1 LSELPILPVSE
12 IESAYYLRLLAA
24 DKPGVMGQ
32 VATILGESGISIEAI
47 LQKESEPEDTRV
59 PVILLTQRVREKQ
72 IDAAI
77 GRIESLDALAG
88 KVTRIRVET
97 LK

>member
-1 LSELPILPVSE
+1 LSETPILPVSE

-32 VATILGESGISIEAI
+32 VTTILGDAGISIEAI
-47 LQKESEPEDTRV
+47 MQKESETDTTV

-77 GRIESLDALAG
+77 KRIESLDAIDG

-97 LK
+97 LQ